1 MSHSALSAAVGAAF
15 LIVGTLPEI
24 ALAQQ
29 DDIGAAG
36 AVGAQLSGKVMVVN
50 TDTRLMTLKDAD
62 GQYHVL
68 HVPPEVSRLDR
79 IKIGDEVTIT
89 EISSVLIELQPGAAA
104 GPISSERSTDVDRT
118 PGSKPG
124 GSIVDTLTLNG
135 RVTALDKAAGTV
147 SIEGPDG
154 VQKFE
159 VEDPSVLDKVR
170 VGDGVTARFRNVI
183 IGEVN

>member
-1 MSHSALSAAVGAAF
+1 MYRPALGAVIGATFLIAGALPGTALSQQ
-15 LIVGTLPEI
+15 ED
-24 ALAQQ
+24 LA
-29 DDIGAAG
+29 AAG

-68 HVPPEVSRLDR
+68 HVPPEVTRLDQ
-79 IKIGDEVTIT
+79 IAIGDQVTIT
-89 EISSVLIELQPGAAA
+89 EISSVLIELQPGVAA

-124 GSIVDTLTLNG
+124 GSIVDTVTLNG
-135 RVTALDKAAGTV
+135 RVTAIDKSAGTV
-147 SIEGPDG
+147 SIEGPNG
-154 VQKFE
+154 VQTFD
-159 VEDPSVLDKVR
+159 VEDPSVLDEVS
-170 VGDGVTARFRNVI
+170 VGDGVVARFRNVI

>member
-1 MSHSALSAAVGAAF
+1 MSHPALGAAIGATLLIAASLPGTALS
-15 LIVGTLPEI
+15 
-24 ALAQQ
+24 QQ
-29 DDIGAAG
+29 DELGAVG
-36 AVGAQLSGKVMVVN
+36 AVGAQLSGEVMVVN

-68 HVPPEVSRLDR
+68 HVPPEVTRLDQ

-89 EISSVLIELQPGAAA
+89 EITSVLVELQPGVTA
-104 GPISSERSTDVDRT
+104 GPISTERSTDIERT

-135 RVTALDKAAGTV
+135 RVTAVDKAAGSV
-147 SIEGPDG
+147 SIQGPDG
-154 VQKFE
+154 VQTFE
-159 VEDPSVLDKVR
+159 VEDTMVLDDVE